1 MNFPP
6 NPYEGAILGWED
18 GELAWLG
25 GSVPLPAGTYG
36 PYTYIAGNEQLN
48 IPQDASSL
56 VNGQQLYM
64 SNEKGEPVNVEYR
77 TDTIASVSEVDAVA
91 SFYLMNSIPANL
103 ADLLANGTPYT
114 QGAGVVTNQ
123 YLIRHNN
130 NGSIDNGTN
139 VFSSGGSAGFVQF
152 SSLGEGPYAADGTL
166 IPSSDGSFSGSEWTT
181 FVYDDAIP
189 TTDTYYQIFTSPVVS
204 YQVFKFTGAGTGPT
218 IALIDNKVLT
228 FPTDNNFDKFEI
240 GDVIQTE
247 SGAVSITAIDDTVPS
262 ITVDGGSFSGSD
274 GSGSGG
280 DTYLETKWSG
290 AGSVFVGLDGAIVL
304 RNNNEQWV
312 ERFLCDCTGP
322 ARSQRER
329 SPPTHESY
337 VRSETHCDLRSY
349 AVYIWTR
356 LGPLIQA
363 STPTE
368 SYDDLCNEACLTG
381 SRTCVYNRVAAVQT

>member
-1 MNFPP
+1 
-6 NPYEGAILGWED
+6 
-18 GELAWLG
+18 
-25 GSVPLPAGTYG
+25 
-36 PYTYIAGNEQLN
+36 
-48 IPQDASSL
+48 
-56 VNGQQLYM
+56 M

-189 TTDTYYQIFTSPVVS
+189 TTDTYYQIFTSPAVS

-312 ERFLCDCTGP
+312 DDFYVTAP
-322 ARSQRER
+322 AQEDRSAKGRRQR
-329 SPPTHESY
+329 TK
-337 VRSETHCDLRSY
+337 VT
-349 AVYIWTR
+349 
-356 LGPLIQA
+356 
-363 STPTE
+363 
-368 SYDDLCNEACLTG
+368 
-381 SRTCVYNRVAAVQT
+381 